1 MLKNR
6 REYMKKDIELRM
18 NNEMQAEESDKILK
32 GLLTELD
39 KLKGAVQSRIKTG
52 SRKRLNYTKH

>member
-1 MLKNR
+1 
-6 REYMKKDIELRM
+6 
-18 NNEMQAEESDKILK
+18 MQAEESDKILK